1 MRFAP
6 LAMPRFALIAQ
17 VLLFCTGLAPAD
29 ASAASPN
36 WNAVVSPAG
45 SVRLQRAGKEV
56 ATLTPGLFEHEW
68 QFSSMS
74 EARAGQVM
82 RGATHQGKIVSA
94 TGKIVA
100 VQLQLS
106 TKNELPYFQYRLTP
120 AEDVQLN
127 SLHISFSLPT
137 DVWAVGQFTAGD
149 TTKPFPPAFKD
160 VTLHS
165 DSVSSLTIL
174 GRGATSLQ
182 LSFDHATQVLLQ
194 DDRQWSEQFSV
205 RIGPQTNP
213 AEIWPAGKS
222 LSIAFTLAGDEGL
235 TVEEDKPITITAGPN
250 WLPLDV
256 ALDIKPGSA
265 LDFSEVIPQHSP
277 AGKLGRVIVNP
288 NGKFAFA
295 DQPATAAKFY
305 GINLCFS
312 AHYID
317 HSVADALADRL
328 RRLGYNSLRIHH
340 YESELVDRSSGNDI
354 RLKPE
359 KLDQLD
365 YLFAALKRRGL
376 YVTTDL
382 FVSRPVSY
390 SVIYPN
396 QKDEQADIGMDEYKM
411 AVHVNANA
419 YNDFKAF
426 ARKLLTHVNPYTKL
440 SYADDPALAWIS
452 LVNEDNPGNFI
463 SRLEGPLRDDWQS
476 AWNQWLG
483 KRYPSRQSLVS
494 AIGELPKNQDPSL
507 GNVPLQDVHGNS
519 PATVQFN
526 VFLAE
531 IEQDF
536 FQRTRTFLRDELHC
550 QALLTDMNAWTNPLQ
565 LQAVRAEFDYVDD
578 HFYVDHPRFLE
589 QPWRLPSSCPNTSPI
604 AEGAPGGRS
613 CAFTRLYGKP
623 FTITEFNYSSPG
635 RFRGVGGILT
645 GALGA
650 LQDWDGVWRFAYA
663 HNRNNLVEPGPLNY
677 FDVAADPLN
686 QAAERASLCLF
697 LRGDIQPAEHSIAI
711 AATKDQL
718 LKNSPSSHDKTPP
731 WDGLAWLARVGWTVS
746 DGKPADDKPA
756 AGSKVNGDQVDLPL
770 VDGAFDPLDAN
781 ATERVVA
788 ELRQLGW
795 LGADNATNIATR
807 CFQSDNGEV
816 TINAPENTLVLDTAR
831 TAGGFAPAGTVIKTK
846 SATIEIL
853 DTDATV
859 WVSSLDQNPI
869 VGSKRLLVTHL
880 TDLQNSEARY
890 ADRSRR
896 VLLDWGRLP
905 HLVAA
910 GRATMTLRV
919 AEPNGAAVYALDT
932 AGERVG
938 TIETSTT
945 AAGELV
951 IPLSVSDDGK
961 ARMLYEVVVP

>member
-6 LAMPRFALIAQ
+6 LALLRFALIAQ
-17 VLLFCTGLAPAD
+17 VLFFCAGLAGTD

-36 WNAVVSPAG
+36 WSAVVSPTG
-45 SVRLQRAGKEV
+45 SVRLQRAGQEV
-56 ATLTPGLFEHEW
+56 ATLTPGLFERDW

-82 RGATHQGKIVSA
+82 HGTTHQGKIVSV
-94 TGKIVA
+94 TGKV
-100 VQLQLS
+100 VEVKLQLS
-106 TKNELPYFQYRLTP
+106 TKNEQPYFQYRLTP
-120 AEDVQLN
+120 TEDVQLN
-127 SLHISFSLPT
+127 SLHVNLSLPT
-137 DVWAVGQFTAGD
+137 DVWGSGEFSADD
-149 TTKPFPPAFKD
+149 TTQPFPAALKGTT
-160 VTLHS
+160 VHS
-165 DSVSSLTIL
+165 GAVSSLSIS
-174 GRGATSLQ
+174 GRGATSLH
-182 LSFDHATQVLLQ
+182 LTFDQPTQVLLQ

-205 RIGPQTNP
+205 RIGPQTSP
-213 AEIWPAGKS
+213 AEIWAAGKS
-222 LSIAFTLAGDEGL
+222 LSIAFTLTGDGGL
-235 TVEEDKPITITAGPN
+235 NVEEDKPITITAGPN

-265 LDFSEVIPQHSP
+265 LDFSDVIPQHSP

-295 DQPATAAKFY
+295 DQPATATRFY

-312 AHYID
+312 AHYIEHD
-317 HSVADALADRL
+317 VADALADRL

-340 YESELVDRSSGNDI
+340 YESELVDRSNGNGI

-365 YLFAALKRRGL
+365 YLFAALKQRGL

-396 QKDEQADIGMDEYKM
+396 QQGELGDIGMDEYKM
-411 AVHVNANA
+411 AVLVNANA

-426 ARKLLTHVNPYTKL
+426 ARELLTHVNPYTQL
-440 SYADDPALAWIS
+440 SYADDPTLAWIS
-452 LVNEDNPGNFI
+452 LVNEGNPGNFI
-463 SRLEGPLRDDWQS
+463 GRLEGPLRDDWQS

-483 KRYPSRQSLVS
+483 QRYPNRQSLVS
-494 AIGELPKNQDPSL
+494 AIGKLPDDQDPSL
-507 GNVPLQDVHGNS
+507 GNVPLQNVHGNS

-531 IEQDF
+531 TEQDF
-536 FQRTRTFLRDELHC
+536 FQRTRAFLRDELHC
-550 QALLTDMNAWTNPLQ
+550 HALLTDMNAWTNPLQ
-565 LQAVRAEFDYVDD
+565 MQAVRAEFDYIDD

-604 AEGAPGGRS
+604 AEGAPGGRN

-711 AATKDQL
+711 TATEDQL
-718 LKNSPSSHDKTPP
+718 LKNPPSSHDKTPA
-731 WDGLAWLARVGWTVS
+731 WDGLAWFARVGWKVA
-746 DGKPADDKPA
+746 DGKPT
-756 AGSKVNGDQVDLPL
+756 AGSKVDGDQAELPL
-770 VDGAFDPLDAN
+770 VGGAFDPLGADA
-781 ATERVVA
+781 TQRMVA

-795 LGADNATNIATR
+795 LDADNATDIAAR

-831 TAGGFAPAGTVIKTK
+831 TAGGFAPAGTVIRTK

-859 WVSSLDQNPI
+859 WVSSLDHNPI
-869 VGSKRLLVTHL
+869 VESKRLLVTHL

-890 ADRSRR
+890 ADSSRR

-919 AEPNGAAVYALDT
+919 AEAKGATVYALDT
-932 AGERVG
+932 TGERIG
-938 TIETSTT
+938 NIETSTT

-951 IPLSVSDDGK
+951 IPLSIADDGK

>member
-1 MRFAP
+1 MRFIS
-6 LAMPRFALIAQ
+6 LALPRFALIAQ
-17 VLLFCTGLAPAD
+17 VLFLCTGLTGAD
-29 ASAASPN
+29 ASAAPPN

-56 ATLTPGLFEHEW
+56 ATLIPGLFEHDW
-68 QFSSMS
+68 QSSSMG
-74 EARAGQVM
+74 EAKAGQVLS
-82 RGATHQGKIVSA
+82 GTTHQGKIVSA
-94 TGKIVA
+94 SGKVVE

-106 TKNELPYFQYRLTP
+106 TKNEQPYFQYRLT
-120 AEDVQLN
+120 ATEDIQLN
-127 SLHISFSLPT
+127 SLHVNFSLPT
-137 DVWAVGQFTAGD
+137 DVWGSGEFTADD
-149 TTKPFPPAFKD
+149 TAKPFPAAFKGTA
-160 VTLHS
+160 VHS
-165 DSVSSLTIL
+165 GAVSSLTVS
-174 GRGATSLQ
+174 GRGATSLH
-182 LSFDHATQVLLQ
+182 LNFDQPTQVLLQ
-194 DDRQWSEQFSV
+194 DDRQWSEQFSL
-205 RIGPQTNP
+205 RIGPQSNP

-222 LSIAFTLAGDEGL
+222 LSIAFTLTGDGGL
-235 TVEEDKPITITAGPN
+235 NVEEDKPITIVAGPN

-256 ALDIKPGSA
+256 VLDIKPGSA
-265 LDFSEVIPQHSP
+265 LDFSDVIPQHSP

-288 NGKFAFA
+288 NGRFAFA
-295 DQPATAAKFY
+295 DQPATAARFY

-317 HSVADALADRL
+317 HDVADALADRL

-340 YESELVDRSSGNDI
+340 YESELVDRSRRNEI

-365 YLFAALKRRGL
+365 YLFAALKQRGL

-382 FVSRPVSY
+382 FVSRPVSA

-396 QKDEQADIGMDEYKM
+396 QKGQQGDIGMDEYKM
-411 AVHVNANA
+411 AVHVNENA

-483 KRYPSRQSLVS
+483 KRYPDRQSLVS
-494 AIGELPKNQDPSL
+494 AIGKLPEDQDPSR
-507 GNVPLQDVHGNS
+507 GNVPLQNVYGNS

-536 FQRTRTFLRDELHC
+536 FQRTRAFLRDELHC

-565 LQAVRAEFDYVDD
+565 MQAVRAEFDYVDD

-604 AEGAPGGRS
+604 AAGAPGGRN

-663 HNRNNLVEPGPLNY
+663 HNRSNIVEPGPLNY

-697 LRGDIQPAEHSIAI
+697 LRGDIQPAKHSFAI
-711 AATKDQL
+711 TATKDQL
-718 LKNSPSSHDKTPP
+718 LKNPPSSHDRTPA
-731 WDGLAWLARVGWTVS
+731 WDGMAWLTRVGWTVS
-746 DGKPADDKPA
+746 DGKPADGKPA
-756 AGSKVNGDQVDLPL
+756 VGSLPDGEQVELPL
-770 VDGAFDPLDAN
+770 VGGAFDPLDAN
-781 ATERVVA
+781 ATEGMVA
-788 ELRQLGW
+788 KLHQLGW
-795 LGADNATNIATR
+795 LDAGNATNIATS

-816 TINAPENTLVLDTAR
+816 TINAPENTLILDTAR
-831 TAGGFAPAGTVIKTK
+831 TAGGFAPAGTVINTK

-890 ADRSRR
+890 ADGSRR

-919 AEPNGAAVYALDT
+919 AEAKGAVVYALDT

-938 TIETSTT
+938 TIETTTT
-945 AAGELV
+945 ATGELV
-951 IPLSVSDDGK
+951 IPLSIADNGK